1 MDGNASSWA
10 GTLLQRV
17 LSGRDAFPKHPA
29 NEVRMESRNDR
40 PFATHSLGPF
50 GKRSLPVART
60 FRKKVPARR
69 PDLSEKGPCPTG
81 AYVSGRDAFPKR
93 PANEVRMA
101 RSDLFHAP
109 SRGQQTFYRQRRWS
123 GMPAHIQIPE
133 TGLQGAAPR
142 CFIMRLRP
150 REDCHRA
157 ARRRPSLLRGLGV
170 NLSESCQARWFR
182 S

>member
-29 NEVRMESRNDR
+29 NEVRMERRNDR

-69 PDLSEKGPCPTG
+69 ADLSEKGPCPSRG
-81 AYVSGRDAFPKR
+81 PFGKR
-93 PANEVRMA
+93 SLPVARTFRKKVPAIC
-101 RSDLFHAP
+101 AP
-109 SRGQQTFYRQRRWS
+109 SRGQQTYYRRRRWS
-123 GMPAHIQIPE
+123 DMPARIQSQKPDSKGLIPGCSSCGGDPGKTATE
-133 TGLQGAAPR
+133 
-142 CFIMRLRP
+142 RLDAGP
-150 REDCHRA
+150 PCSVD
-157 ARRRPSLLRGLGV
+157 LVGI
-170 NLSESCQARWFR
+170 
-182 S
+182 